1 MGNGDILYRD
11 EIIQVMV
18 DTVENMNRER
28 AIEMGVGSL
37 EIDNMLNNGR
47 NELMQVSALLFDAL
61 YEYGVINDKKA

>member
-1 MGNGDILYRD
+1 LGNGDILYRD

-28 AIEMGVGSL
+28 AIEMGVSSL
-37 EIDNMLNNGR
+37 EIDNMLNSGR
-47 NELMQVSALLFDAL
+47 NELVQVSALLFDAL

>member
-1 MGNGDILYRD
+1 LGNGDILYRD

>member
-1 MGNGDILYRD
+1 LGNGDILYRD

-18 DTVENMNRER
+18 DTVENMNRQR
-28 AIEMGVGSL
+28 AIEMGVSSL